1 MVVFMRKC
9 IAAHLAALALCL
21 LSVPGHKVAAAQF
34 QSATATR
41 VQKNL
46 VTDYGAKCDG
56 TTDDTR
62 AFLAFRA
69 AFQGS
74 TPVQLNLPG
83 FCTFNPGGG
92 EYLYPF
98 KGIADLI
105 VAGNGT
111 TTSSIKNIN
120 SKGNFLLGGRGQ
132 FQDSSHSLRSNT
144 ANAGDSCVTIKTAPS
159 VTVTGIA
166 RNLSPTAVFTASSSG
181 TTMTVRALSSG
192 TIVPGA
198 HIANQDSNVGR
209 FAAIQPYGTGGTT
222 GTGGTGTYALTVA
235 STFSSQKV
243 STTPASFTA
252 SVDAGGMMTVS
263 SVADGTLTAGMFVYD
278 SSGGVDFP
286 TTIKSQLTGTAGG
299 VGTYQLSAPPRSAQS
314 SQDMLGNGQIRVA
327 LNSTTGLTSGD
338 TLYLAGV
345 TGRGQIPQRVNGLQ
359 WIKVVDSTH
368 IDLFQRDFNGSYTSG
383 GTGGGDRTSL
393 VPAGSKVMMSGWAN
407 QAYWADP
414 YGFPSNQHWFEYKTV
429 ASTNSSTHQVCFD
442 TPLANTYK
450 STWPQFN
457 TGSQFEIDAA
467 GPATLYALDSSWE
480 LTHVYQ
486 DLTLD
491 NPNFQTT
498 ANGRNVTYSNVKM
511 TGGNCAIPSQ
521 NETHT
526 WINVDASTCNIELD
540 KLVQTWN
547 VSNTTVHQAHV
558 QSSSMD
564 LISLDTVTAD
574 KWYGTPKKFV
584 ASNFTV
590 KCNGCT
596 SSDFAFGIG
605 TLAYGATDEVT
616 CTNCTVSNGVFAHS
630 IPFHPVNNVNY
641 PWSMSGGII
650 IIPNPYNAGSF
661 DLQTRGL
668 VPGHNVLW
676 QGEQLVGRVFQVTDA
691 TQDLDN
697 IYVQTSEP
705 GGFPTGAW
713 TPGNLLVFPHPAPK
727 LTMVNITG
735 SNSAIAFNGCPAQ
748 SPMYSCQN
756 FTYTGGAS
764 GGITAGFRPTL
775 WGALNSFSFTNN
787 VPYTNT
793 GALTWQISQFNN
805 WPVLKTDLTT
815 VTYGA
820 SPHGQAIVDTKL
832 PSSCS
837 PLSACT
843 RTLTASGATNSQ
855 AGDTI
860 SVPPSGALF
869 GGPAFSGPI
878 FSANTPLDSPQ
889 VTISLTTTQNV
900 R

>member
-1 MVVFMRKC
+1 MRKC
-9 IAAHLAALALCL
+9 IAALFAALALCS
-21 LSVPGHKVAAAQF
+21 LSVPSHKVATAFSQF
-34 QSATATR
+34 QAVTSTR

-46 VTDYGAKCDG
+46 VTDYGATCDG
-56 TTDDTR
+56 TADDTS

-74 TPVQLNLPG
+74 TPVQLDLPG
-83 FCTFNPGGG
+83 FCTFKPAGG
-92 EYLYPF
+92 EYMYPF
-98 KGIADLI
+98 RGIADLI

-111 TTSSIKNIN
+111 ATSSIKNIN
-120 SKGNFLLGGRGQ
+120 SKGNFLLGGGGQ
-132 FQDSSHSLRSNT
+132 FQDSSHSLRTGT

-166 RNLSPTAVFTASSSG
+166 NNLPPPAVFTASSSG

-198 HIANQDSNVGR
+198 HIVNQDSSVGR

-222 GTGGTGTYALTVA
+222 GTGVTGTYALTVA
-235 STFSSQKV
+235 SQFSSQTV
-243 STTPASFTA
+243 SATPASFTA
-252 SVDAGGMMTVS
+252 SVDASGVMTVS
-263 SVADGTLTAGMFVYD
+263 SVADGMLTAGMFVYN

-338 TLYLAGV
+338 TFYLARV

-359 WIKVVDSTH
+359 WIKVIDSTH

-383 GTGGGDRTSL
+383 GTGGGDRTPL
-393 VPAGSKVMMSGWAN
+393 VPVGSKVMMSGWVN
-407 QAYWADP
+407 QAYWATP

-429 ASTNSSTHQVCFD
+429 MSTNSSTHQVCFD

-480 LTHVYQ
+480 LTHVYK

-526 WINVDASTCNIELD
+526 WINVDASTCNIESD

-596 SSDFAFGIG
+596 SSDFAFGVG
-605 TLAYGATDEVT
+605 TLAYGATDEVS
-616 CTNCTVSNGVFAHS
+616 CTNCTVSNGVFAYGT
-630 IPFHPVNNVNY
+630 PLHPVNNVNY
-641 PWSMSGGII
+641 PWSMSGGVIT
-650 IIPNPYNAGSF
+650 IPNPYNAGSLE
-661 DLQTRGL
+661 LQTRGL

-676 QGEQLVGRVFQVTDA
+676 QGKLVGRVFQVTDV

-697 IYVQTSEP
+697 VYVQTSEA
-705 GGFPTGAW
+705 GGFPTGEW
-713 TPGNLLVFPHPAPK
+713 TPNNLSVFPHPAPK
-727 LTMVNITG
+727 LTTVNITG

-764 GGITAGFRPTL
+764 GTTPGFTPTL
-775 WGALNSFSFTNN
+775 WGAFNTLTFTNN
-787 VPYTNT
+787 APYTNT
-793 GALTWQISQFNN
+793 GVLTWQISRFDN

-815 VTYGA
+815 VNYGA
-820 SPHGQAIVDTKL
+820 SPNGQAIVNTKV
-832 PSSCS
+832 PSACS

-843 RTLTASGATNSQ
+843 RTLTASGTRNTQ
-855 AGDTI
+855 TGDTI
-860 SVPPSGALF
+860 TVPPSGALF

-878 FSANTPLDSPQ
+878 FSANTPSDSPQ

-900 R
+900 Q